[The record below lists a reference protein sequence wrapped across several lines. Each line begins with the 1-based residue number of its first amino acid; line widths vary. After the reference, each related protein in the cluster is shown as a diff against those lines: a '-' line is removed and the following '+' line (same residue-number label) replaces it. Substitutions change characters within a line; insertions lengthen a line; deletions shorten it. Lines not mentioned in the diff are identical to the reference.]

1 MALKRTFGSVFLG
14 QQISFPNSNFG
25 YKSTPPQPR
34 PVYGSK
40 TYIWEGFPAAANRP
54 SNFEF
59 RTQKYPPAAWTS
71 LWFQNVHL
79 GGFSCSSKSAIQI
92 RGSDTITHPQ
102 SGLVSLK
109 KYIWE
114 YLLAYPN
121 RTFKIELLMHPYVSY
136 RHMLGLVYLFI
147 PWGITSPDL
156 RVDPRYILGWV

>member
-1 MALKRTFGSVFLG
+1 MITLILLILGLAWEADFDAWGVLVVASKVPCDCLGQLVALKRTFGSVFLG

-25 YKSTPPQPR
+25 YKSTPPQPG

-109 KYIWE
+109 KYI
-114 YLLAYPN
+114 
-121 RTFKIELLMHPYVSY
+121 
-136 RHMLGLVYLFI
+136 
-147 PWGITSPDL
+147 
-156 RVDPRYILGWV
+156 